1 MSWRVAKRELESRGD
16 GDDTGMS
23 TFEFT
28 IFASGLDSSADDIE
42 TRLFEAGCDDATI
55 SFQTGWVV
63 LDFAREASSIDTAIA
78 SAVESIRS
86 VGAMVEFVVRLA
98 DPEEA
103 VASVHLAERTGTVTV
118 FPGGT
123 FVATIALLREIA
135 DVQPGGL
142 TWSCRVFPRFL
153 NRTMRS

>member
-1 MSWRVAKRELESRGD
+1 
-16 GDDTGMS
+16 MS

-28 IFASGLDSSADDIE
+28 IFASGLDPSADNVE

-103 VASVHLAERTGTVTV
+103 EASVHLAERTGTVTV